1 VKGGFAAECRGSMPN
16 AAFLQRWVAACA
28 AGAILLTGVAGAGA
42 ATGARSVPFVVHWD
56 LTPAQIAS
64 SCGAEL
70 ARAKQRIDAIVHRRS
85 ARTFDTVVAALENV
99 EADINDNLAA
109 QQLLFQIS
117 PDAAV
122 RAASQQCG
130 IDVGNL
136 LNEETARPDLYAALL
151 AAKQSNTATGLAQH
165 KLLELYLTGS
175 RRSGAGLAT
184 TQRREFVSL
193 EGQLND
199 LEARFGAN
207 LGNDA
212 SSITITPAQA
222 AALPP
227 GFAASLKK
235 NDAGNA
241 IVPVNE
247 STVEAFLTNEPD
259 ADARKAF
266 YLAYYRRGG
275 AANVALLQSALVAR
289 ARVAKLLGYPNYSA
303 YVAADRMAGNPERI
317 AAFLSNLDA
326 ALLPKARAERA
337 ELSTVK
343 GSPVD
348 NWDAGYYQNQLR
360 KSKYSVDQ
368 DAIKQYFPAPHV
380 VDAVLKIYSHLL
392 GITFTP
398 APALPRWNPDVTA
411 YNVTD
416 TKTGE
421 FRGSFYLD
429 LFPRPGK
436 FSHFAN
442 VGPTARR
449 VMPDGT
455 IRPPVNAIV
464 GNWPAPAA
472 GKPSLLSHGDVV
484 TFFHEFGH
492 NVAALLDDTPYESL
506 SGFKLDFVEAP
517 SQMLENF
524 VWDPAILKEISSNVD
539 TGAPLPDDLIKKM
552 IAARYF
558 GQASQTVVQD
568 FYATV
573 DQRFHTMPPPLD
585 TTAVWKADYDSMT
598 PGTFVDGT
606 TPQGSFGHLMGGYE
620 AGYYAYLWSKVYAQD
635 MFSAFKTGGLENP
648 AVGLRYRNDILAPAR
663 MLEPDV
669 EVRNFLGRPMDPSAF
684 YREQGLSGKP

>member
-1 VKGGFAAECRGSMPN
+1 MPIAA
-16 AAFLQRWVAACA
+16 LLTRWVAACA
-28 AGAILLTGVAGAGA
+28 ASAILLGGLPSASAA
-42 ATGARSVPFVVHWD
+42 ATARIVPLAIRWD
-56 LTPAQIAS
+56 LTPARISA
-64 SCGAEL
+64 SCGTQL
-70 ARAKQRIDAIVHRRS
+70 ARAKQRIDALVRARS

-99 EADINDNLAA
+99 ESDINDNLAA
-109 QQLLFQIS
+109 QQLLFQVS

-122 RAASQQCG
+122 RDASQKCG
-130 IDVGNL
+130 INVGNVF
-136 LNEETARPDLYAALL
+136 NEETARPDLYAALV
-151 AAKQSNTATGLAQH
+151 AAKNSNTATGPAQR
-165 KLLELYLTGS
+165 KLLELYMTGS
-175 RRSGAGLAT
+175 RRSGAGLASA
-184 TQRREFVSL
+184 QRREFVAL
-193 EGQLND
+193 EGRLND
-199 LEARFGAN
+199 LESRYAAN

-212 SSITITPAQA
+212 SSVTITPAQA

-227 GFAASLKK
+227 GFAGSLKK
-235 NDAGNA
+235 DDAGNT

-247 STVEAFLTNEPD
+247 STVETFLANEPD

-266 YLAYYRRGG
+266 YFAYYQRGG
-275 AANVALLQSALVAR
+275 KANVALLQSALVAR
-289 ARVAKLLGYPNYSA
+289 ARVAKLLGYANYSA
-303 YVAADRMAGNPERI
+303 YVAADRMAGNPQRI
-317 AAFLSNLDA
+317 ATFLQNLDV

-337 ELSTVK
+337 ELSAVK

-348 NWDAGYYQNQLR
+348 NWDTAYYQNQLR
-360 KSKYSVDQ
+360 KTKYNVDQ

-380 VDAVLKIYSHLL
+380 IDAVLKIYSNLL

-398 APALPRWNPDVTA
+398 APALPRWSPDVTA
-411 YNVTD
+411 YDVTD

-429 LFPRPGK
+429 LYPRPGK

-442 VGPTARR
+442 VGPTPRR

-464 GNWPAPAA
+464 GNWPVPSG

-558 GQASQTVVQD
+558 DQATSTVVQD
-568 FYATV
+568 FYATI
-573 DQRFHTMPPPLD
+573 DQRYHTMRPPLD
-585 TTAVWKADYDSMT
+585 TIAVWKSAYNALT
-598 PGTFVDGT
+598 PGRFVDGVF
-606 TPQGSFGHLMGGYE
+606 PQASFGHLMGGYE
-620 AGYYAYLWSKVYAQD
+620 AGYYVYLWSKVYAQD
-635 MFSAFKTGGLENP
+635 MFTAFKTGGLENP
-648 AVGLRYRNDILAPAR
+648 AVGRRYRNEILAPAR
-663 MLEPDV
+663 MVEPDV
-669 EVRNFLGRPMDPSAF
+669 AVRNFLGRPMDPSAF
-684 YREQGLSGKP
+684 YREQGISGKP